1 MLRWTGKRNDGARPS
16 GHRRVGL
23 LLGLGVVTIA
33 VSALVFAGFAGAVG
47 NIFELDGD
55 ATDASSG
62 LPDDWS
68 SITGAIDSTLVTDGT
83 GTDDNTFTGGGTK
96 DDLPIS
102 GWQWQTAKT
111 TPEKNDIAH
120 AYAAAYADN
129 GELILFFGQDRT
141 PDQAGDANVGF
152 WFFQDDVSPN
162 GSGGF
167 NGAHQVNDIF
177 VAAELTNGGGVPNIV
192 VYKWNGSGLT
202 KIADETSNAKCT
214 GGTLS
219 ADVCGIANSGDVTV
233 PGGGTVP
240 SPYFFEGGMNVT
252 KLLGGVTPCF
262 GSFLA
267 NTRTSQSTN
276 AVLKD
281 FAGGQIDTC
290 AAITINKRT
299 APGGGQGFQFSASGN
314 GVSSFSLGDGGAMTF
329 EKLNPGTYSV
339 TETAPGAPWV
349 FDSVEQCTGSGGSS
363 VQQNAQ
369 NPAQIDITLTL
380 GGSVECTYVNKRKP
394 QVKLVK
400 DFEGTATPIDLKLGD
415 TVKGTFSGDGD
426 TGFFTV
432 DPGAYTASEVFQQG
446 NGSLYTTTSKCV
458 KNGSDPGFGDG
469 LSRDFTV
476 ANGDEVVCT
485 FKNVRKT
492 VQITTVKDFVGTA
505 AAVSIAAGPQSKSI
519 SGDDQV
525 SATVEVG
532 TTQVFSE
539 TLSDAQ
545 KAFYDTTVQ
554 CTGDQA
560 PQAGVYSRQVA
571 VTAQAVTCTFV
582 NTHKQGS
589 LEIKKDFVGT
599 GAHQQVELRLD
610 GVTKATLTADGTTGA
625 LTVDT
630 GSYTASE
637 VFSTAGDGDLYASTY
652 SCTKNGQPYIA
663 SAAGRSVSVDV
674 GKNDAVVCT
683 LVNTRK
689 TVDVTVEKD
698 WVGSV
703 TPVQLFVGTSTKN
716 VSGEPA
722 VHTVAVEAGSST
734 TVGET
739 TVPANYDA
747 FIRCGAE
754 SDTPYTGPKAL
765 SNVTAPVTCVVT
777 NKEKPQVKLTKD
789 LEPASDPGRF
799 DLQIGGVTRSD
810 DAGDG
815 GTTGFVHVDPS
826 ASVTVGEL
834 AGNGSTDL
842 SKYTSAVACD
852 FGKGGAQGT
861 SHTFPVTYGE
871 KVSCVVTNTR
881 NQGRV
886 TVNKVW
892 LPDSAKDSVTLKIG
906 ETTQSFGAGDTQSL
920 SRSLNTGTVVNVGE
934 TAVPSGFDAFIDC
947 TGDQAPEAGG
957 SALDVTV
964 GTEPIT
970 CTVTNK
976 RKPRVKVTK
985 LLSPSTDPGK
995 FDLAVNGVT
1004 AKDDAGHN
1012 GTTGFVSVPVGSV
1025 EVGES
1030 AGTGTSLADYRSQV
1044 SCGAKGDGTA
1054 GATSHS
1060 FSVGYGDEVE
1070 CTITNTRRTG
1080 TIEVVKVYATPD
1092 GQQAPAPYSSVAL
1105 KVDGQTKAT
1114 APAQSTTGSV
1124 EVNTGLHSAS
1134 EAFVQASDGDLYTSG
1149 GVCRLGDQV
1158 VGSVAGD
1165 GRSVTGVAVGDGDH
1179 VVCTF
1184 TNTRKARSIE
1194 VTKAVSEQVNGT
1206 FDTSASKPEP
1216 GGTFYF
1222 RVSVENT
1229 SQADVVTITGLED
1242 LVDGI
1247 GGVSVDDLVCD
1258 IGDGGFPFELDPG
1271 ESVVCTFTRDLIGE
1285 PRSETDH
1292 VDASWKDEEG
1302 QAQPDESSNDATV
1315 TITNASP
1322 AIGVDKVVTGASS
1335 LQVPGGT
1342 FSYKVT
1348 ITNQSL
1354 VEDVT
1359 VTDLADFVDTD
1370 GALNGTG
1377 THGAAITMNGLDCT
1391 VPLVIAKGG
1400 SKVCTFTATVSGG
1413 AGTYLD
1419 VIVVQGKDNE
1429 NNATT
1434 ADDDA
1439 SVTLTATPP
1448 PPPPSPSSSP
1458 LIDVQVIKDATA
1470 QVQLGQDGKATITY
1484 TALVKNDG
1492 PNMAND
1498 VQLADPAPSGVVFG
1512 QITKQPDFGSCQLT
1526 SALLVCNLGT
1536 MGYGVQTLI
1545 SWTATVSVTG
1555 TIVNTATTSGSGG
1568 ADRVPANNVDDART
1582 LVVSPVTPPKPK
1594 PKPKPTAKPKQQP
1607 DICRVLKVTPG
1618 LVKANGRQQL
1628 VLAKVT
1634 RSKTPVKGVAVRFSG
1649 SGLTKIV
1656 TTNARGVARL
1666 AVTPSKAGIVLVRI
1680 TSAKACNTARIGVVG
1695 VFEPPVTG

>member
-1 MLRWTGKRNDGARPS
+1 MRRWMGKRNGGARPS
-16 GHRRVGL
+16 GHKRAGL

-33 VSALVFAGFAGAVG
+33 VSALVFTGFAGAVG

-62 LPDDWS
+62 LPDDWT
-68 SITGAIDSTLVTDGT
+68 SITGAIDSAFVTDGT
-83 GTDDNTFTGGGTK
+83 GNDDDTFTGGSTK
-96 DDLPIS
+96 DDLAIS
-102 GWQWQTAKT
+102 GWKWETAKA

-129 GELILFFGQDRT
+129 GELILFFGQDRS
-141 PDQAGDANVGF
+141 PDQDGDANVGF
-152 WFFQDDVSPN
+152 WFLQEDVGPN

-167 NGAHQVNDIF
+167 NGAHQVDDIF

-202 KIADETSNAKCT
+202 KIADESSNAKCT

-219 ADVCGIANSGDVTV
+219 ADVCGIANSGNVTV

-252 KLLGGVTPCF
+252 KLLGGTTPCF

-267 NTRTSQSTN
+267 NTRTSQSTS

-290 AAITINKRT
+290 ASITIKKRT
-299 APGGGQGFQFSASGN
+299 APGGGQGFQFTTSGA
-314 GVSSFSLGDGGAMTF
+314 GLSPFSLGDGGTKAF

-339 TETAPGAPWV
+339 TETAPGPPWV
-349 FDSVEQCTGSGGSS
+349 FDALEQCTGTGGST
-363 VQQNAQ
+363 VQANAQ
-369 NPAQIDITLTL
+369 NQAQIDITLTL
-380 GGSVECTYVNKRKP
+380 GGSVQCTYVNKRKP

-400 DFEGTATPIDLKLGD
+400 DFEGTATTVDLKLGD

-426 TGFFTV
+426 TGFITV
-432 DPGAYTASEVFQQG
+432 DAGSYTASEVFQQG

-458 KNGSDPGFGDG
+458 KNGSDPGFADG
-469 LSRDFTV
+469 LARDFTV

-485 FKNVRKT
+485 FRNVRKT
-492 VQITTVKDFVGTA
+492 VQITTVKDFVGTPSA
-505 AAVSIAAGPQSKSI
+505 ISIAAGPQSKQI
-519 SGDDQV
+519 NGDDQV

-532 TTQVFSE
+532 TSQVFSE

-545 KAFYDTTVQ
+545 KAQYDTTVL

-560 PQAGVYSRQVA
+560 PQAGVYSRQLA
-571 VTAQAVTCTFV
+571 VGTQALTCTFV
-582 NTHKQGS
+582 NTRKQGS
-589 LEIKKDFVGT
+589 LEIRKDFVGT
-599 GAHQQVELRLD
+599 GTHKQVELRLD
-610 GVTKATLTADGTTGA
+610 GVTKATLTADGTTA
-625 LTVDT
+625 SLPVDT

-637 VFSTAGDGDLYASTY
+637 VFSTAPDGALYTSTF
-652 SCTKNGQPYIA
+652 SCTKNGQSYIA
-663 SAAGRSVSVDV
+663 SADGRSTAVDV
-674 GKNDAVVCT
+674 GKNDVVVCT
-683 LVNTRK
+683 FVNTRK
-689 TVDVTVEKD
+689 TVNVTVEKD
-698 WVGSV
+698 WVGTA
-703 TPVQLFVGTSTKN
+703 TPVQLFVGGSTKN
-716 VSGEPA
+716 VSAEPA
-722 VHTVAVEAGSST
+722 THTVAIEAGSST

-754 SDTPYTGPKAL
+754 TDAPYTGPMAL
-765 SNVTAPVTCVVT
+765 ESVTAPVTCVVT

-789 LEPASDPGRF
+789 LEPASDPGLF
-799 DLQIGGVTRSD
+799 DLQIGGVTRKD

-826 ASVTVGEL
+826 ASVTVGEIG
-834 AGNGSTDL
+834 GNGSTEL
-842 SKYTSAVACD
+842 STYTSAVTCD
-852 FGKGGAQGT
+852 TDKGGAQGT
-861 SHTFPVTYGE
+861 SHSFAVAYGE

-892 LPDSAKDSVTLKIG
+892 LPESAKGSVTLKIG
-906 ETTQSFGAGDTQSL
+906 ETTQAFGAGDTQSL
-920 SRSLNTGTVVNVGE
+920 SRSLNTGAVVNVGE
-934 TAVPSGFDAFIDC
+934 SAVPSGFDAFVDC
-947 TGDQAPEAGG
+947 TGDQAPEAAG

-964 GTEPIT
+964 GAEPIT

-976 RKPRVKVTK
+976 REPRVKVTK
-985 LLSPSTDPGK
+985 LLSPTTDPGK
-995 FDLAVNGVT
+995 FNLQVNGAT

-1012 GTTGFVSVPVGSV
+1012 GTTGFVTVRVGSV
-1025 EVGES
+1025 DVGEA
-1030 AGTGTSLADYRSQV
+1030 AGTGTSLDDYRSQV
-1044 SCGAKGDGTA
+1044 DCGAEGQGAA

-1070 CTITNTRRTG
+1070 CTITNTRETG
-1080 TIEVVKVYATPD
+1080 TIEVVKVYATPE

-1114 APAQSTTGSV
+1114 APALSTTGPV
-1124 EVNTGLHSAS
+1124 AVNTGQHSAS
-1134 EAFVQASDGDLYTSG
+1134 EAFVQVSDGDLYGSN
-1149 GVCRLGDQV
+1149 GVCRLGEQV
-1158 VGSVAGD
+1158 LGSVAGD

-1206 FDTSASKPEP
+1206 FDTEASKPEP

-1222 RVSVENT
+1222 RVTVKNT
-1229 SQADVVTITGLED
+1229 SAADVVTITGLED

-1247 GGVSVDDLVCD
+1247 GEVSVDDLVCD
-1258 IGDGGFPFELDPG
+1258 IEDGGFPFALDPG
-1271 ESVVCTFTRDLIGE
+1271 ESVLCTFTRDVTGE
-1285 PRSETDH
+1285 PRTETDH
-1292 VDASWKDEEG
+1292 VDVSWKDEEG
-1302 QAQPDESSNDATV
+1302 QSQPDESSNDATV
-1315 TITNASP
+1315 TITNVAPSI
-1322 AIGVDKVVTGASS
+1322 AVDKVVTGASS
-1335 LQVPGGT
+1335 LLVPGGS
-1342 FSYKVT
+1342 FPYKVT

-1354 VEDVT
+1354 LEDVT
-1359 VTDLADFVDTD
+1359 ITSLADFVDTD
-1370 GALNGTG
+1370 GSLNGTG
-1377 THGAAITMNGLDCT
+1377 THGAAITMNGLNCAL
-1391 VPLVIAKGG
+1391 PFVIAKGG

-1419 VIVVQGKDNE
+1419 VVVVQGKDNE
-1429 NNATT
+1429 DNATT

-1448 PPPPSPSSSP
+1448 PPPPASSSTP

-1526 SALLVCNLGT
+1526 PALLTCNLGT

-1568 ADRVPANNVDDART
+1568 ADRVPANNIDDART
-1582 LVVSPVTPPKPK
+1582 LVVSPVTPPTPKPK
-1594 PKPKPTAKPKQQP
+1594 PKPKPSVKPAL

-1649 SGLTKIV
+1649 GGLAKVV
-1656 TTNARGVARL
+1656 TTNAQGVAKL
-1666 AVTPSKAGIVLVRI
+1666 GITPSKAGIVLVRI
-1680 TSAKACNTARIGVVG
+1680 TSTKACNTARIGVVG